1 MNHANELS
9 PGIDARH
16 LLDAL
21 AHPILAVEN
30 HRVVFANASAEDFFR
45 VSAASL
51 GRLRI
56 EDIIPATSPLHA
68 VIAQTQL
75 NPQSINEYGIHIG
88 TPRTGGERLVDV
100 QAATIVDLPG
110 AVLLSIHQRSIAQKL
125 DQQLTHRSNVQTVT
139 GLASVLAHEIKN
151 PLSGIRGAAQL
162 LEPALSGE
170 DKALSQL
177 IQKEADRI
185 RDLVDQMEAFS
196 EDAPLH
202 RQPVNIH
209 EVINHVKQLAVSGF
223 ARGLRVVEEYDPS
236 LPPVLG
242 DRNLLVQ
249 LMLNLVKN
257 AAEAVAAEK
266 PAGEIVLTT
275 AYRPGVR
282 LMLPGSEERV
292 SLPLEVQ
299 ICDNGP
305 GVPSG
310 MVQRLFDPFITSKPN
325 GRGLGLALAA
335 KITRDHFGILEYE
348 RRRAMSVFRVL
359 LPTEQPEAGAGA

>member
-1 MNHANELS
+1 MNTSAAMS
-9 PGIDARH
+9 RGIEARH

-21 AHPILAVEN
+21 AHPILAIEN
-30 HRVVFANASAEDFFR
+30 HHVVFANASAEDFFR

-51 GRLRI
+51 ARLRI

-68 VIAQTQL
+68 IISETL
-75 NPQSINEYGIHIG
+75 LRPQSINEYGIHIG

-100 QAATIVDLPG
+100 QAATIVDAPG

-125 DQQLTHRSNVQTVT
+125 DQQLTQRSNVQTVT

-162 LEPALSGE
+162 LEPGLLGE

-185 RDLVDQMEAFS
+185 RDLVEQMEAFS
-196 EDAPLH
+196 DELPLR

-223 ARGLRVVEEYDPS
+223 ARELRVVEEYDPS

-249 LMLNLVKN
+249 LVLNLVKN
-257 AAEAVAAEK
+257 AAEAIAAEK
-266 PAGEIVLTT
+266 SAGEILLAT

-282 LMLPGSEERV
+282 LTLPGGHERV

-299 ICDNGP
+299 VCDNGP

-310 MVQRLFDPFITSKPN
+310 MVSRLFDPFVTSKPN

-335 KITRDHFGILEYE
+335 KITRDHFGIIEYE

-359 LPTEQPEAGAGA
+359 LPTGLETRANP

>member
-1 MNHANELS
+1 MNPPVAIARDIE
-9 PGIDARH
+9 ARH

-21 AHPILAVEN
+21 PHPILAVEDN
-30 HRVVFANASAEDFFR
+30 RVVYANASAEDFFR
-45 VSAASL
+45 LSAVLLARS
-51 GRLRI
+51 RI
-56 EDIIPATSPLHA
+56 DDIIPATSPLHA
-68 VIAQTQL
+68 VIIQAL
-75 NPQSINEYGIHIG
+75 LRPQSINEYGIHVG

-100 QAATIVDLPG
+100 QAATIVDRPG

-125 DQQLTHRSNVQTVT
+125 DQQLTHRSSVQAVT

-162 LEPALSGE
+162 LEPALTGE
-170 DKALSQL
+170 DKVLSQL

-196 EDAPLH
+196 DDRPVL
-202 RQPVNIH
+202 RQAVNIH

-223 ARGLRVVEEYDPS
+223 ARGLRVMEEYDPS

-242 DRNLLVQ
+242 DRNLLIQ
-249 LMLNLVKN
+249 LVLNLVKN
-257 AAEAVAAEK
+257 AAEAVAGAK
-266 PAGEIVLTT
+266 STGEILLTT
-275 AYRPGVR
+275 AFRPGVR
-282 LMLPGSEERV
+282 LTLPGSEERV

-299 ICDNGP
+299 VCDNGP
-305 GVPSG
+305 GVPPG
-310 MVQRLFDPFITSKPN
+310 LVPRLFDPFTTSKPN

-335 KITRDHFGILEYE
+335 KIARDHYGILEYE

-359 LPTEQPEAGAGA
+359 LPTGQPRAGADA